1 MNRSDMLN
9 DASSVTSMK
18 FFQVLGTC
26 VNKDIMLYA
35 LIYMPDAFLDKTY
48 VLRKRRN
55 NVLFIV
61 DNSSFYIS
69 VIVLGKNV

>member
-26 VNKDIMLYA
+26 MNKDIMLYA
-35 LIYMPDAFLDKTY
+35 
-48 VLRKRRN
+48 
-55 NVLFIV
+55 
-61 DNSSFYIS
+61 
-69 VIVLGKNV
+69 